1 MWKGLKV
8 RDDFVLAEW
17 LRDFL
22 TEAQKN
28 NAISVNIPIDTF
40 ELIIKRIEVDDKL
53 RKDIENQL
61 AALKQLWT

>member
-1 MWKGLKV
+1 M